1 MNMKKY
7 LMMLFVFLCVSA
19 GALAQDQLEITGTVT
34 DAQGEPIVGATI
46 TVKDVSGLGV
56 ITNIDG
62 HYKIKVERYKK
73 LVFSYIGFKPVEV
86 LVRGDKTVI
95 DVKLNEEKVKLS

>member
-34 DAQGEPIVGATI
+34 DAQG
-46 TVKDVSGLGV
+46 
-56 ITNIDG
+56 
-62 HYKIKVERYKK
+62 
-73 LVFSYIGFKPVEV
+73 
-86 LVRGDKTVI
+86 
-95 DVKLNEEKVKLS
+95 